1 MSFLQRLR
9 LASLLPA
16 RRLALAHAVVIGL
29 LLAPLTTAG
38 RTWLPLQP
46 STALNVAPAPSVVA
60 ATSLV
65 IIAPVEEHEDA
76 DEPLDLGELAGL
88 DVKLMPIDF
97 ARVTSQFGHRTDP
110 FKRTRTFHAGIDF
123 GAPQGT
129 PIHAVAGGK
138 VILAE
143 HKPAYGNVV
152 VIEHRPGYRTL
163 YAHASKLLVRA
174 GQAVKAG
181 DTIAKVGSTGRSTG
195 AHLHF
200 EVHHSGQRVDP
211 SLYLVGL

>member
-1 MSFLQRLR
+1 MPLLQRLVHR
-9 LASLLPA
+9 LPA
-16 RRLALAHAVVIGL
+16 RRLAPARALAVL
-29 LLAPLTTAG
+29 LLLIPLTTAG
-38 RTWLPLQP
+38 RTPPPIAPLVP
-46 STALNVAPAPSVVA
+46 IAAAPAAGIHDLP
-60 ATSLV
+60 TG
-65 IIAPVEEHEDA
+65 EHEDA
-76 DEPLDLGELAGL
+76 DEPLDFARLAGL

-110 FKRTRTFHAGIDF
+110 INRSRSFHAGIDF
-123 GAPQGT
+123 GASHGT
-129 PIHAVAGGK
+129 PIQAVASGK
-138 VILAE
+138 VILAG
-143 HKPAYGNVV
+143 HQSAYGNVV

-181 DTIAKVGSTGRSTG
+181 DVIAKVGSTGRSTG

-211 SLYLVGL
+211 NLYLVGL

>member
-1 MSFLQRLR
+1 MSLPQRLVH
-9 LASLLPA
+9 LLPA
-16 RRLALAHAVVIGL
+16 RRLAPVLAIVTAL
-29 LLAPLTTAG
+29 LVAPLATTG
-38 RTWLPLQP
+38 RTLPSLK
-46 STALNVAPAPSVVA
+46 PAVA
-60 ATSLV
+60 ALPQMP
-65 IIAPVEEHEDA
+65 IALPAVPHGGVAEEHEDA
-76 DEPLDLGELAGL
+76 DEPLDLAQLAGL

-110 FKRTRTFHAGIDF
+110 LKRTRTFHAGIDF
-123 GAPQGT
+123 GAPAGT
-129 PIHAVAGGK
+129 PIHAVASGK
-138 VILAE
+138 VILAG
-143 HKPAYGNVV
+143 HQATYGNVV

-174 GQAVKAG
+174 GQKVDAG

-211 SLYLVGL
+211 GLYLAGL

>member
-1 MSFLQRLR
+1 MPSLKRLAQLPAQRLP
-9 LASLLPA
+9 LVY
-16 RRLALAHAVVIGL
+16 AVIIGL

-38 RTWLPLQP
+38 RTMLPIERATP
-46 STALNVAPAPSVVA
+46 AAMSATAVLAEAHDPTA
-60 ATSLV
+60 ARGQ
-65 IIAPVEEHEDA
+65 HEDA
-76 DEPLDLGELAGL
+76 DEPIGLDQLAGL

-110 FKRTRTFHAGIDF
+110 FKRTRTFHSGIDF
-123 GAPQGT
+123 GAPHGT
-129 PIHAVAGGK
+129 EIHAVAGGK
-138 VILAE
+138 VILAG
-143 HKPAYGNVV
+143 HQASYGNVV

-174 GQAVKAG
+174 GQTVDAG
-181 DTIAKVGSTGRSTG
+181 ATIAKVGSTGRSTG

-211 SLYLVGL
+211 GLYLVNL